1 MPAIT
6 SCFDEES
13 KLESRLAAGA
23 ASWIDGCTEGGEQ
36 KLTIDPV
43 FANAVELERRGAMN
57 FTPFTRRNLAGRLA
71 AVLSGAGLSATAL
84 TGRVAAATDQE
95 VRKLDSNGKPADGK
109 QMITPIV
116 VHNGLLYVAGQG
128 AHDPGPAAQF
138 EIGHHTTIVMDNVKK
153 LVEAGGGTVD
163 SILQLTVFLADI
175 KYYDGMNQ
183 VFKTYFP
190 NGGPARTTIA
200 VAALPGNSL
209 VEINCIAAVIKK

>member
-1 MPAIT
+1 
-6 SCFDEES
+6 
-13 KLESRLAAGA
+13 
-23 ASWIDGCTEGGEQ
+23 
-36 KLTIDPV
+36 
-43 FANAVELERRGAMN
+43 MN
-57 FTPFTRRNLAGRLA
+57 SGTFTRRSFTGRFA
-71 AVLSGAGLSATAL
+71 TILSAVGLTGAAL
-84 TGRVAAATDQE
+84 TGSSEAKTDKGI
-95 VRKLDSNGKPADGK
+95 RKLNSDGKAADGK

-116 VHNGLLYVAGQG
+116 VYDGLIYVAGQG
-128 AHDPGPAAQF
+128 AHDSGPADQF

-190 NGGPARTTIA
+190 NGGPARTTVA

-209 VEINCIAAVIKK
+209 VEINCIAAMIKK